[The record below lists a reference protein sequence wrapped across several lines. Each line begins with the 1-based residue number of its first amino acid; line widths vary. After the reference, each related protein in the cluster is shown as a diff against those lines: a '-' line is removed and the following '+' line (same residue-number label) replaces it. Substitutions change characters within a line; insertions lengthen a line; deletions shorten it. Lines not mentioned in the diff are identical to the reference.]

1 MRPSASVLSPDGKRH
16 QGPVN
21 SEQTLFL
28 SDGSQFNT
36 AGNEIKCEK
45 PGFFREETDF
55 CRAEVEFNRAEVE
68 FNRVEVEFNRAE
80 TEV

>member
-1 MRPSASVLSPDGKRH
+1 LRPSASVLSPDGKRH

-45 PGFFREETDF
+45 PDF
-55 CRAEVEFNRAEVE
+55 CRAEVEFNRAETE
-68 FNRVEVEFNRAE
+68 FNRVE